1 MKVLVA
7 GGAGYIGTRLCSS
20 LIDLNHDVAVVDLCW
35 FGNNLPESVQVY
47 KKNIIDLDVDDMKG
61 YDAVVFMAGLSN
73 DPMADF
79 SPSMNFVENAAVPA
93 YLAYISKKAKV
104 RKFVY
109 ASSCSVYGFT
119 DDEEMDENSPVC
131 PSYPYGISKLQ
142 GEAAVMLLAD
152 DDFKTISLRKGTV
165 GGWSPRMRFD
175 LVVNTMTKYALTT
188 GELTVNNPNLWRPL
202 IDIRDVVQSYI
213 KSIEADVSGIFNICS
228 QNMTIGEL
236 ANEIKDELQRHGHDI
251 KIKTL
256 DKPDVRNYKATNEK
270 AKTILGF
277 DPIYKPSDSVREV
290 LENIDLKSIDFDE
303 KKYYNITTFKEMKN
317 GIK

>member
-1 MKVLVA
+1 MKILIA
-7 GGAGYIGTRLCSS
+7 GGAGYVGSRLCSS
-20 LIDLNHDVAVVDLCW
+20 LIDLGHDVSVVDLLW
-35 FGNNLPESVQVY
+35 FGNNLPASAKVF
-47 KKNIIDLDVDDMKG
+47 KKNIIDLDIDDVAG
-61 YDAVVFMAGLSN
+61 HDAVIFMAGLSN

-104 RKFVY
+104 GKFIY
-109 ASSCSVYGFT
+109 ASSCSIYGFT
-119 DDEEMDENSPVC
+119 DDEEMDETSPVN

-142 GEAAVMLLAD
+142 GETAVMLLAD
-152 DDFKTISLRKGTV
+152 DDFKPICLRKGTV

-175 LVVNTMTKYALTT
+175 LVVNTMTKYALAT
-188 GELTVNNPNLWRPL
+188 GELTVNNPKLWRPL

-213 KSIEADVSGIFNICS
+213 KSIETDVSGVFNICS

-236 ANEIKDELQRHGHDI
+236 ANEIKDELSKHGHNI

-256 DKPDVRNYKATNEK
+256 NKPDVRNYKATNEK
-270 AKTILGF
+270 AKKILGF
-277 DPIYKPSDSVREV
+277 SPIYKPSDSVREI